1 MENINMDD
9 SALQDERREKRRQR
23 RIKSQITAYI
33 VAAALFFVIIGAGF
47 FVVRGVGG
55 ALIRMSAEAEE
66 SMEEASVETEPTA
79 VESPDESV
87 TDVAVLDTPD
97 VLDEIVDT
105 CMADM
110 TLEDKVAG
118 LFFVAPEQLTGT
130 DVAVKAGTATQDA
143 LAAYP
148 VGGMCYF
155 SKNIKDEAQITDMIS
170 STKSMSKYPIFIATT
185 EVGGSSSQVSSAL
198 SLPVPATPSEIGS
211 SGDAKKAF
219 DSAAGVS
226 DYLNKY
232 GFDLNIGVN
241 ANLSDSEA
249 AFGTDPEL
257 VSEMVA
263 QTISGLRTYGVKSC
277 LQYFPNMS
285 DKGET
290 IDDMADEL
298 IPFSRG
304 VDAGADMIMVCTA
317 PSSGVTGD
325 DTPSCLS
332 SQVIQGVLRERLG
345 YKGIIITD
353 SLTDGNVTEKY
364 SSADAAVAAI
374 QAGAD
379 MIFMPENFTES
390 YEGILAAVQSG
401 IITED
406 RINESIHRI
415 YRVKYA
421 DKAAEISE

>member
-9 SALQDERREKRRQR
+9 SVVQDEKREKRRQR

-33 VAAALFFVIIGAGF
+33 VAAVLLLVIIGAGAF
-47 FVVRGVGG
+47 AVRGVGG
-55 ALIRMSAEAEE
+55 VLMRMSAEAEG
-66 SMEEASVETEPTA
+66 SMEEAAVETEPAA

-87 TDVAVLDTPD
+87 TDVAVLDEPD

-105 CMADM
+105 CIADM
-110 TLEDKVAG
+110 TLEDKIAG

-143 LAAYP
+143 LAAFP
-148 VGGMCYF
+148 VGGMCYS

-185 EVGGSSSQVSSAL
+185 EVGGSSSQVASAL
-198 SLPVPATPSEIGS
+198 SLPLPATPSEIGS
-211 SGDAKKAF
+211 SGDSKKAF
-219 DSAAGVS
+219 DCASGVS

-263 QTISGLRTYGVKSC
+263 QTISGLRTYGVKTC

-285 DKGET
+285 DKGENT
-290 IDDMADEL
+290 EELSDEL
-298 IPFSRG
+298 IPFKRG
-304 VDAGADMIMVCTA
+304 IDAGADMIMVCTA
-317 PSSGVTGD
+317 PSSKVTGD

-332 SQVIQGVLRERLG
+332 SQVVQGILREGLG

-353 SLTDGNVTEKY
+353 SLTDGNVIEKY
-364 SSADAAVAAI
+364 SPAEAAVAAI
-374 QAGAD
+374 EAGAD
-379 MIFMPENFTES
+379 MIFMPEDFAQS
-390 YEGILAAVQSG
+390 YEGVLAAVQNGTIS
-401 IITED
+401 ED

>member
-219 DSAAGVS
+219 DSAAGV
-226 DYLNKY
+226 
-232 GFDLNIGVN
+232 N